1 MAISVTNITRPGAN
15 LQVGNNPQI
24 GSAPAATNPMALHI
38 EEYTGVVETTIARK
52 SIMRDYIPVR
62 PVRGT
67 STVSAYQFGASTLQ
81 VLTPGTELDGTV
93 NQAAKIKLTVD
104 TVVLARAFTPML
116 DDFQNSY
123 DARSAIGQEH
133 GKMIAKFYDQAFMI
147 QAVKAAQISNMSTY
161 PAGWKPGTVK
171 TFATPGLENDPA
183 ALEDYLGQLFT
194 EMEEKDVDPITDDL
208 IIVVKPK
215 AYYTLL
221 KNDRLVNRE
230 FITSDGTKIE
240 THHLAAYGVPL
251 RISNNLP
258 TSAVTGHFL
267 SNAGNSNAYDGD
279 FSGTVA
285 AVFSPRALLAG
296 ETIPLTTDVFWDS
309 RLKGYFIDAYL
320 SFGVTPNNPAFAGLL
335 KAA

>member
-38 EEYTGVVETTIARK
+38 EEYTGVVESTIARK

-67 STVSAYQFGASTLQ
+67 STISSYQFGASTLQ

-104 TVVLARAFTPML
+104 TVVAARNFVPMI
-116 DDFQNSY
+116 DEFQNSY
-123 DARSAIGQEH
+123 NAREEIGKEH
-133 GKMIAKFYDQAFMI
+133 GKEIAKFYDQAFLI
-147 QAVKAAQISNMSTY
+147 QALKAAQITNMATY
-161 PAGWKPGTVK
+161 PDGWKPGTVK
-171 TFATPGLENDPA
+171 TFAATGQENDPA
-183 ALEDYLGQLFT
+183 ALEDYLGQIFT
-194 EMEEKDVDPITDDL
+194 DMEKKDISPINDDL
-208 IIVVKPK
+208 VVVVHPD

-221 KNDRLVNRE
+221 KNDRMIDRA
-230 FITSDGTKIE
+230 FITSEGNSIQ
-240 THHLAAYGVPL
+240 THYLRVYGVP
-251 RISNNLP
+251 IVTSNNLP
-258 TSAVTGHFL
+258 TTNITNHRL
-267 SNAGNSNAYDGD
+267 SNAGNSNAYDGN
-279 FSGTVA
+279 FTKTVA

-296 ETIPLTTDVFWDS
+296 ETIPLTTDVFWDQ

-320 SFGVTPNNPAFAGLL
+320 SFGVTPNNPAFAGVL
-335 KAA
+335 KAK

>member
-1 MAISVTNITRPGAN
+1 MAISITHITRPGAN
-15 LQVGNNPQI
+15 LQVGQNQQI

-38 EEYTGVVETTIARK
+38 EEYTGIVEGTIARK
-52 SIMRDYIPVR
+52 SVMRDYIAVR

-67 STVSAYQFGASTLQ
+67 STISGYQFGESTLQ
-81 VLTPGTELDGTV
+81 RLVPGTDMDATV
-93 NQAAKIKLTVD
+93 NQAAKTRLTVD
-104 TVVLARAFTPML
+104 TVILARAFTPML

-123 DARSAIGQEH
+123 DARAEIGREH
-133 GKMIAKFYDQAFMI
+133 GKKIAKFYDQAFMI
-147 QAVKAAQISNMSTY
+147 QAVKAAQISDMSTY
-161 PAGWKPGTVK
+161 PKGWQPGTVK
-171 TFATPGLENDPA
+171 TFASPGLENDPA
-183 ALEDYLGQLFT
+183 ALEDYLGQVFT
-194 EMEEKDVDPITDDL
+194 AMEEKDVDPITDDL

-230 FITSDGTKIE
+230 YVTSDGTKIE

-258 TSAVTGHFL
+258 TAAVTGHFL
-267 SNAGNSNAYDGD
+267 SNDGNSHAYDGD
-279 FSGTVA
+279 FSKTVA

-296 ETIPLTTDVFWDS
+296 ATIPLTTDVFWDS

-320 SFGVTPNNPAFAGLL
+320 SFGVTPNNPAYAGLL